1 MSNNVNTNPTSLVT
15 TPLLKCSNLTLGYGS
30 KNIVN
35 RFNCD
40 IHSGEYLSIIGRNGC
55 GKTTFLRGLAG
66 VLRPKAGKIEL
77 CDNLKRNQIGYLPQ
91 ITITQKDFPASVEE
105 IVLSAFQGKSLLLP
119 IYGKVLRKRADECLE
134 MTHATNL
141 RKESFRELSGG
152 QKQRVLLARALCA
165 AERLL
170 LLDEPVTGLDPESSQ
185 NMYNIIKDLHEHKNM
200 TIVMV
205 THDVEAATK
214 FATRIL
220 NFNNLTFPAN
230 ENVMPDSVPASPYTL
245 KQISI

>member
-1 MSNNVNTNPTSLVT
+1 MNNNLNTNSISQTKS
-15 TPLLKCSNLTLGYGS
+15 PLLKCSNITLGYGS

-35 RFNCD
+35 NFNYT
-40 IHSGEYLSIIGRNGC
+40 IHSGDYLSIIGRNGC

-66 VLRPKAGKIEL
+66 VLHPRAGKIEL
-77 CDNLKRNQIGYLPQ
+77 SSGLKRNQIGYLPQ
-91 ITITQKDFPASVEE
+91 ITVTQKDFPASVEE

-119 IYGKVLRKRADECLE
+119 FYGKALRKRADECLE
-134 MTHATNL
+134 LTHATNL

-185 NMYNIIKDLHEHKNM
+185 NMYNIIKDLHEYKNM

-205 THDVEAATK
+205 THDIEAAHSN
-214 FATRIL
+214 ATRIL
-220 NFNNLTFPAN
+220 NFNELA
-230 ENVMPDSVPASPYTL
+230 
-245 KQISI
+245 Q

>member
-1 MSNNVNTNPTSLVT
+1 MF
-15 TPLLKCSNLTLGYGS
+15 LLKCNKLTLGYNNKDILHSFDYG
-30 KNIVN
+30 
-35 RFNCD
+35 
-40 IHSGEYLSIIGRNGC
+40 IHSGEYLCIIGRNGC

-66 VLRPKAGKIEL
+66 VLRPKSGKIEL

-91 ITITQKDFPASVEE
+91 ITIAQKDFPASVEE

-119 IYGKVLRKRADECLE
+119 FYGKALRKRANECLE
-134 MTHATNL
+134 LTRTENL

-185 NMYNIIKDLHEHKNM
+185 NMYNIIKDLHENKNM

-205 THDVEAATK
+205 THDVEAARNN
-214 FATRIL
+214 ATRIL
-220 NFNNLTFPAN
+220 NFNEL
-230 ENVMPDSVPASPYTL
+230 VH
-245 KQISI
+245 

>member
-1 MSNNVNTNPTSLVT
+1 MNNNLNTNSISQAKS
-15 TPLLKCSNLTLGYGS
+15 PLLKCSNITLGYGS

-35 RFNCD
+35 NFNYT
-40 IHSGEYLSIIGRNGC
+40 IHSGDYLSIIGRNGC

-66 VLRPKAGKIEL
+66 VLHPRAGKIEL
-77 CDNLKRNQIGYLPQ
+77 SSGLKRNQIGYLPQ
-91 ITITQKDFPASVEE
+91 ITVTQKDFPASVEE
-105 IVLSAFQGKSLLLP
+105 IVLSAFQGKNLLLP
-119 IYGKVLRKRADECLE
+119 FYGKALRKRADECLE
-134 MTHATNL
+134 LTHATNL

-185 NMYNIIKDLHEHKNM
+185 NMYNIIKDLHENKNM

-205 THDVEAATK
+205 THDIDAARNNS
-214 FATRIL
+214 TRIL
-220 NFNNLTFPAN
+220 NFNEL
-230 ENVMPDSVPASPYTL
+230 M
-245 KQISI
+245 Q

>member
-1 MSNNVNTNPTSLVT
+1 MF
-15 TPLLKCSNLTLGYGS
+15 LLKCNKLTLGYNNKDILHSFDYG
-30 KNIVN
+30 
-35 RFNCD
+35 
-40 IHSGEYLSIIGRNGC
+40 IHSGEYLCIIGRNGC

-66 VLRPKAGKIEL
+66 VLRPKSGKIEL
-77 CDNLKRNQIGYLPQ
+77 CDNLRRNQIGYLPQ
-91 ITITQKDFPASVEE
+91 ITIAQKDFPASVEE

-119 IYGKVLRKRADECLE
+119 FYGKALRKRANECLE
-134 MTHATNL
+134 LTRTENL

-185 NMYNIIKDLHEHKNM
+185 NMYNIIKDLHENKNM

-205 THDVEAATK
+205 THDIEAARNNS
-214 FATRIL
+214 TRIL
-220 NFNNLTFPAN
+220 NFNEL
-230 ENVMPDSVPASPYTL
+230 M
-245 KQISI
+245 Q

>member
-1 MSNNVNTNPTSLVT
+1 MNNNLNTNSISQTKS
-15 TPLLKCSNLTLGYGS
+15 PLLKCSNITLGYGS

-35 RFNCD
+35 NFNYT
-40 IHSGEYLSIIGRNGC
+40 IHSGDYLSIIGRNGC

-66 VLRPKAGKIEL
+66 VLHPRAGKIEL
-77 CDNLKRNQIGYLPQ
+77 SSGLKRNQIGYLPQ
-91 ITITQKDFPASVEE
+91 ITVTQKDFPASVEE
-105 IVLSAFQGKSLLLP
+105 IVLSAFQGKNLLLP
-119 IYGKVLRKRADECLE
+119 FYGKALRKRADECLE
-134 MTHATNL
+134 LTHATNL

-185 NMYNIIKDLHEHKNM
+185 NMYNIIRDLHENKNM

-205 THDVEAATK
+205 THDIDAARNSS
-214 FATRIL
+214 TRIL
-220 NFNNLTFPAN
+220 NFN
-230 ENVMPDSVPASPYTL
+230 EIM
-245 KQISI
+245 Q

>member
-1 MSNNVNTNPTSLVT
+1 MNNNLNTNSISQTKS
-15 TPLLKCSNLTLGYGS
+15 PLLKCSNITLGYGS

-35 RFNCD
+35 NFNYT
-40 IHSGEYLSIIGRNGC
+40 IHSGDYLSIIGRNGC

-66 VLRPKAGKIEL
+66 VLHPRAGKIEL
-77 CDNLKRNQIGYLPQ
+77 SSGLKRNQIGYLPQ
-91 ITITQKDFPASVEE
+91 ITVTQKDFPASVEE
-105 IVLSAFQGKSLLLP
+105 IVLSAFQGKNLLLP
-119 IYGKVLRKRADECLE
+119 FYGKALRKRADECLE
-134 MTHATNL
+134 LTHATNL

-185 NMYNIIKDLHEHKNM
+185 NMYNIIKDLHENKNM

-205 THDVEAATK
+205 THDIEAARNN
-214 FATRIL
+214 ATRIL
-220 NFNNLTFPAN
+220 NFNEL
-230 ENVMPDSVPASPYTL
+230 VH
-245 KQISI
+245 

>member
-1 MSNNVNTNPTSLVT
+1 MF
-15 TPLLKCSNLTLGYGS
+15 LLKCNKLTLGYNNKDILHSFDYG
-30 KNIVN
+30 
-35 RFNCD
+35 
-40 IHSGEYLSIIGRNGC
+40 IHSGEYLCIIGRNGC

-66 VLRPKAGKIEL
+66 VLRPKSGKIEL
-77 CDNLKRNQIGYLPQ
+77 CDNLRRNQIGYLPQ
-91 ITITQKDFPASVEE
+91 ITIAQKDFPASVEE

-119 IYGKVLRKRADECLE
+119 FYGKALRKRANECLE
-134 MTHATNL
+134 LTRTEDL

-185 NMYNIIKDLHEHKNM
+185 NMYNIIKDLHENKNM

-205 THDVEAATK
+205 THDVEAARNN
-214 FATRIL
+214 ATRVL
-220 NFNNLTFPAN
+220 NFN
-230 ENVMPDSVPASPYTL
+230 EIV
-245 KQISI
+245 Q

>member
-1 MSNNVNTNPTSLVT
+1 MI
-15 TPLLKCSNLTLGYGS
+15 KCLNLTLGYGN

-35 RFNCD
+35 SFNYEINAGD
-40 IHSGEYLSIIGRNGC
+40 YLCIIGRNGC

-66 VLRPKAGKIEL
+66 VLHPKAGKIEL
-77 CDNLKRNQIGYLPQ
+77 RDNLQRNQIGYLPQ
-91 ITITQKDFPASVEE
+91 ITIAQKDFPASVEE

-119 IYGKVLRKRADECLE
+119 FYGSALRNRANECLALTRTE
-134 MTHATNL
+134 NL
-141 RKESFRELSGG
+141 RKACFRELSGG

-185 NMYNIIKDLHEHKNM
+185 NMYNIIKDLHEQKKM

-205 THDVEAATK
+205 SHDVEAAK
-214 FATRIL
+214 KYATRIL
-220 NFNNLTFPAN
+220 NFNEIAL
-230 ENVMPDSVPASPYTL
+230 
-245 KQISI
+245 

>member
-1 MSNNVNTNPTSLVT
+1 MI
-15 TPLLKCSNLTLGYGS
+15 KCHNLTLGYGN

-35 RFNCD
+35 SFNYEINAGD
-40 IHSGEYLSIIGRNGC
+40 YLCIIGRNGC

-77 CDNLKRNQIGYLPQ
+77 CDNLKRKQIGYLPQ

-134 MTHATNL
+134 LTHATNL

-165 AERLL
+165 AERML
-170 LLDEPVTGLDPESSQ
+170 LLDEPVTSLDPESTQ
-185 NMYNIIKDLHEHKNM
+185 NMYNIIKDLHEQKKM

-205 THDVEAATK
+205 THDVDAATK
-214 FATRIL
+214 YATRVL
-220 NFNNLTFPAN
+220 DFNTVINN
-230 ENVMPDSVPASPYTL
+230 
-245 KQISI
+245 

>member
-1 MSNNVNTNPTSLVT
+1 MF
-15 TPLLKCSNLTLGYGS
+15 LLKCNKLTLGYNNKDILHSFDYG
-30 KNIVN
+30 
-35 RFNCD
+35 
-40 IHSGEYLSIIGRNGC
+40 IHSGEYLCIIGRNGC

-66 VLRPKAGKIEL
+66 VLRPKSGKIEL
-77 CDNLKRNQIGYLPQ
+77 CDNLRRNQIGYLPQ
-91 ITITQKDFPASVEE
+91 ITIAQKDFPASVEE

-119 IYGKVLRKRADECLE
+119 FYGKALRKRANECLE
-134 MTHATNL
+134 LTRTENL

-185 NMYNIIKDLHEHKNM
+185 NMYNIIKDLHENKNI

-205 THDVEAATK
+205 THDVEAARNN
-214 FATRIL
+214 ATRVL
-220 NFNNLTFPAN
+220 NFN
-230 ENVMPDSVPASPYTL
+230 EIV
-245 KQISI
+245 Q

>member
-1 MSNNVNTNPTSLVT
+1 MSNNK
-15 TPLLKCSNLTLGYGS
+15 PLIKCNQITLGYGS

-35 RFNCD
+35 SFNYEINAGD
-40 IHSGEYLSIIGRNGC
+40 YLCIIGRNGC

-77 CDNLKRNQIGYLPQ
+77 RDNLQRKQIGYLPQ
-91 ITITQKDFPASVEE
+91 ITVTQKDFPASVEE

-119 IYGKVLRKRADECLE
+119 FYGRALRERASECLALTRTE
-134 MTHATNL
+134 NL
-141 RKESFRELSGG
+141 RKACFRELSGG

-165 AERLL
+165 AERML
-170 LLDEPVTGLDPESSQ
+170 LLDEPVSGLDPESSQ
-185 NMYNIIKDLHEHKNM
+185 NMYNIIKELHEQKKM

-214 FATRIL
+214 YATRVL
-220 NFNNLTFPAN
+220 DFNTMFNN
-230 ENVMPDSVPASPYTL
+230 
-245 KQISI
+245 

>member
-1 MSNNVNTNPTSLVT
+1 MSNNK
-15 TPLLKCSNLTLGYGS
+15 PLIKCSQLTLGYGS

-35 RFNCD
+35 SFNYEINAGD
-40 IHSGEYLSIIGRNGC
+40 YLCIIGRNGC

-77 CDNLKRNQIGYLPQ
+77 RDNLQRKQIGYLPQ
-91 ITITQKDFPASVEE
+91 ITVTQKDFPASVEE

-119 IYGKVLRKRADECLE
+119 FYGRALRERASECLTLTRTE
-134 MTHATNL
+134 NL
-141 RKESFRELSGG
+141 RKACFRELSGG

-165 AERLL
+165 AERML

-185 NMYNIIKDLHEHKNM
+185 NMYNIIKELHEQKKM

-205 THDVEAATK
+205 THDVEASTK
-214 FATRIL
+214 YATRIL
-220 NFNNLTFPAN
+220 NFN
-230 ENVMPDSVPASPYTL
+230 EIM
-245 KQISI
+245 Q

>member
-1 MSNNVNTNPTSLVT
+1 MF
-15 TPLLKCSNLTLGYGS
+15 LLKCNKLTLGYNNKDILHSFDYG
-30 KNIVN
+30 
-35 RFNCD
+35 
-40 IHSGEYLSIIGRNGC
+40 IHSGEYLCIIGRNGC

-66 VLRPKAGKIEL
+66 VLRPKSGKIEL
-77 CDNLKRNQIGYLPQ
+77 CDNLRRNQIGYLPQ
-91 ITITQKDFPASVEE
+91 ITIAQKDFPASVEE

-119 IYGKVLRKRADECLE
+119 FYGKALRKRANECLE
-134 MTHATNL
+134 LTRTENL

-185 NMYNIIKDLHEHKNM
+185 NMYNIIKDLHENKNM

-205 THDVEAATK
+205 THDVEATRNN
-214 FATRIL
+214 ATRVL
-220 NFNNLTFPAN
+220 NFN
-230 ENVMPDSVPASPYTL
+230 EIV
-245 KQISI
+245 Q

>member
-1 MSNNVNTNPTSLVT
+1 MNNNLNINSTS
-15 TPLLKCSNLTLGYGS
+15 PLLKCSNITLGYGS

-35 RFNCD
+35 NFNYT
-40 IHSGEYLSIIGRNGC
+40 IHSGDYLSIIGRNGC

-66 VLRPKAGKIEL
+66 VLHPRAGKIEL
-77 CDNLKRNQIGYLPQ
+77 SSGLRRNQIGYLPQ
-91 ITITQKDFPASVEE
+91 ITVTQKDFPASVEE

-119 IYGKVLRKRADECLE
+119 FYGKALRKRADECLE

-185 NMYNIIKDLHEHKNM
+185 NMYNIIKDLHENKNM

-205 THDVEAATK
+205 THDIDAARNNS
-214 FATRIL
+214 TRIL
-220 NFNNLTFPAN
+220 NFNEIT
-230 ENVMPDSVPASPYTL
+230 
-245 KQISI
+245 Q

>member
-1 MSNNVNTNPTSLVT
+1 MNNNLNTNSISQTKS
-15 TPLLKCSNLTLGYGS
+15 PLLKCSNITLGYGS

-35 RFNCD
+35 NFNYT
-40 IHSGEYLSIIGRNGC
+40 IHSGDYLSIIGRNGC

-66 VLRPKAGKIEL
+66 VLHPRAGKIEL
-77 CDNLKRNQIGYLPQ
+77 SSGLKRNQIGYLPQ
-91 ITITQKDFPASVEE
+91 ITVTQKDFPASVEE

-119 IYGKVLRKRADECLE
+119 FYGKALRKRADECLE
-134 MTHATNL
+134 LTHATNL

-185 NMYNIIKDLHEHKNM
+185 NMYNIIRDLHKNKNM

-205 THDVEAATK
+205 THDIDAARNNS
-214 FATRIL
+214 TRIL
-220 NFNNLTFPAN
+220 NFN
-230 ENVMPDSVPASPYTL
+230 EIM
-245 KQISI
+245 Q

>member
-1 MSNNVNTNPTSLVT
+1 MNNNLNINSTS
-15 TPLLKCSNLTLGYGS
+15 PLLKCSNITLGYGS

-35 RFNCD
+35 NFNYT
-40 IHSGEYLSIIGRNGC
+40 IHSGDYLSIIGRNGC

-66 VLRPKAGKIEL
+66 VLHPRAGKIEL
-77 CDNLKRNQIGYLPQ
+77 SSGLKRNQIGYLPQ
-91 ITITQKDFPASVEE
+91 ITVTQKDFPASVEE

-119 IYGKVLRKRADECLE
+119 FYGKALRKRADECLE

-185 NMYNIIKDLHEHKNM
+185 NMYNIIKDLHENKNM

-205 THDVEAATK
+205 THDIDAARNNS
-214 FATRIL
+214 TRIL
-220 NFNNLTFPAN
+220 NFN
-230 ENVMPDSVPASPYTL
+230 EIM
-245 KQISI
+245 Q

>member
-1 MSNNVNTNPTSLVT
+1 MF
-15 TPLLKCSNLTLGYGS
+15 LLKCNKLTLGYNNKDILHSFDYG
-30 KNIVN
+30 
-35 RFNCD
+35 
-40 IHSGEYLSIIGRNGC
+40 IHSGEYLCIIGRNGC

-66 VLRPKAGKIEL
+66 VLRPKSGKIEL
-77 CDNLKRNQIGYLPQ
+77 CDNLRRNQIGYLPQ
-91 ITITQKDFPASVEE
+91 ITIAQKDFPASVEE

-119 IYGKVLRKRADECLE
+119 FYGKALRKRANECLE
-134 MTHATNL
+134 LTRTENL

-185 NMYNIIKDLHEHKNM
+185 NMYNIIKDLHEYKNM

-205 THDVEAATK
+205 THDVEAARNN
-214 FATRIL
+214 ATRIL
-220 NFNNLTFPAN
+220 NFNEL
-230 ENVMPDSVPASPYTL
+230 VH
-245 KQISI
+245 

>member
-1 MSNNVNTNPTSLVT
+1 MI
-15 TPLLKCSNLTLGYGS
+15 KCHNLTLGYGS

-35 RFNCD
+35 SFNYE
-40 IHSGEYLSIIGRNGC
+40 INSGEYLCIIGRNGC

-66 VLRPKAGKIEL
+66 VLRPKAGRIEL
-77 CDNLKRNQIGYLPQ
+77 RDNLRRNQIGYLPQ
-91 ITITQKDFPASVEE
+91 ITIAQKDFPASVEE

-119 IYGKVLRKRADECLE
+119 FYGKALRKRADECLE
-134 MTHATNL
+134 LTHATNL

-152 QKQRVLLARALCA
+152 QKQRILLARALCA

-185 NMYNIIKDLHEHKNM
+185 NMYNIIKDLHEQKKM

-205 THDVEAATK
+205 SHDVEAAK
-214 FATRIL
+214 KYATRIL
-220 NFNNLTFPAN
+220 NFNEIA
-230 ENVMPDSVPASPYTL
+230 
-245 KQISI
+245 Q

>member
-1 MSNNVNTNPTSLVT
+1 MSNNK
-15 TPLLKCSNLTLGYGS
+15 PLIKCNQITLGYGS

-35 RFNCD
+35 SFNYEINAGD
-40 IHSGEYLSIIGRNGC
+40 YLCIIGRNGC

-77 CDNLKRNQIGYLPQ
+77 RDNLQRKQIGYLPQ
-91 ITITQKDFPASVEE
+91 ITVTQKDFPASVEE

-119 IYGKVLRKRADECLE
+119 FYGRALRERANECLALTRTE
-134 MTHATNL
+134 NL
-141 RKESFRELSGG
+141 RKACFRELSGG

-165 AERLL
+165 AERML

-185 NMYNIIKDLHEHKNM
+185 NMYNIIKELHEQKKM

-214 FATRIL
+214 YATRVL
-220 NFNNLTFPAN
+220 DFNTMFNN
-230 ENVMPDSVPASPYTL
+230 
-245 KQISI
+245 

>member
-1 MSNNVNTNPTSLVT
+1 MI
-15 TPLLKCSNLTLGYGS
+15 KCHNLTLGYGN
-30 KNIVN
+30 KNVVN
-35 RFNCD
+35 SFNYEINAGD
-40 IHSGEYLSIIGRNGC
+40 YLCIIGRNGC

-66 VLRPKAGKIEL
+66 VLHPKAGKIEL
-77 CDNLKRNQIGYLPQ
+77 RDNLQRNQIGYLPQ
-91 ITITQKDFPASVEE
+91 ITIAQKDFPASVEE

-119 IYGKVLRKRADECLE
+119 FYGSALRNRANECLALTRTE
-134 MTHATNL
+134 NL
-141 RKESFRELSGG
+141 RKACFRELSGG

-185 NMYNIIKDLHEHKNM
+185 NMYNIIKDLHEQKNM

-245 KQISI
+245 KQISV

>member
-1 MSNNVNTNPTSLVT
+1 MNNNLNTNSISQTKS
-15 TPLLKCSNLTLGYGS
+15 PLLKCSNITLGYGS

-35 RFNCD
+35 NFNYT
-40 IHSGEYLSIIGRNGC
+40 IHSGDYLSIIGRNGC

-66 VLRPKAGKIEL
+66 VLHPRAGKIEL
-77 CDNLKRNQIGYLPQ
+77 SSGLKRNQIGYLPQ
-91 ITITQKDFPASVEE
+91 ITVTQKDFPASVEE

-119 IYGKVLRKRADECLE
+119 FYGKALRKRADECLE
-134 MTHATNL
+134 LTHATNL

-185 NMYNIIKDLHEHKNM
+185 NMYNIIKDLHENKNM

-205 THDVEAATK
+205 THDIDAARNNS
-214 FATRIL
+214 TRIL
-220 NFNNLTFPAN
+220 NFNEL
-230 ENVMPDSVPASPYTL
+230 M
-245 KQISI
+245 Q

>member
-1 MSNNVNTNPTSLVT
+1 MF
-15 TPLLKCSNLTLGYGS
+15 LLKCNKLTLGYNNKDILHSFDYG
-30 KNIVN
+30 
-35 RFNCD
+35 
-40 IHSGEYLSIIGRNGC
+40 IHSGEYLCIIGRNGC

-66 VLRPKAGKIEL
+66 VLRPKSGKIEL
-77 CDNLKRNQIGYLPQ
+77 CDNLRRNQIGYLPQ
-91 ITITQKDFPASVEE
+91 ITIAQKDFPASVEE

-119 IYGKVLRKRADECLE
+119 FYGKALRKRANECLE
-134 MTHATNL
+134 LTRTENL

-185 NMYNIIKDLHEHKNM
+185 NMYNIIKGLHENKNM

-205 THDVEAATK
+205 THDVEAARNN
-214 FATRIL
+214 ATRVL
-220 NFNNLTFPAN
+220 NFN
-230 ENVMPDSVPASPYTL
+230 EIV
-245 KQISI
+245 Q

>member
-1 MSNNVNTNPTSLVT
+1 MNNNLNTNSISQTKS
-15 TPLLKCSNLTLGYGS
+15 PLLKCSNITLGYGS

-35 RFNCD
+35 NFNYT
-40 IHSGEYLSIIGRNGC
+40 IHSGDYLSIIGRNGC

-66 VLRPKAGKIEL
+66 VLHPRAGKIEL
-77 CDNLKRNQIGYLPQ
+77 SSGLKRNQIGYLPQ
-91 ITITQKDFPASVEE
+91 ITVTQKDFPASVEE

-119 IYGKVLRKRADECLE
+119 FYGKALRKRADECLE
-134 MTHATNL
+134 LTHATNL

-185 NMYNIIKDLHEHKNM
+185 NMYNIIKDLHEQKKM

-205 THDVEAATK
+205 SHDVEAAK
-214 FATRIL
+214 KYATRIL
-220 NFNNLTFPAN
+220 NFNELA
-230 ENVMPDSVPASPYTL
+230 
-245 KQISI
+245 Q

>member
-1 MSNNVNTNPTSLVT
+1 MNNNLNINSTS
-15 TPLLKCSNLTLGYGS
+15 PLLKCSNITLGYGS

-35 RFNCD
+35 NFNYT
-40 IHSGEYLSIIGRNGC
+40 IHSGDYLSIIGRNGC

-66 VLRPKAGKIEL
+66 VLRPKSGKIEL
-77 CDNLKRNQIGYLPQ
+77 CDNLRRNQIGYLPQ
-91 ITITQKDFPASVEE
+91 ITIAQKDFPASVEE

-119 IYGKVLRKRADECLE
+119 FYGKALRKRANECLE
-134 MTHATNL
+134 LTRTENL

-185 NMYNIIKDLHEHKNM
+185 NMYNIIKDLHENKNM

-205 THDVEAATK
+205 THDIDAARNNS
-214 FATRIL
+214 TRIL
-220 NFNNLTFPAN
+220 NFNEIA
-230 ENVMPDSVPASPYTL
+230 
-245 KQISI
+245 Q

>member
-1 MSNNVNTNPTSLVT
+1 MNNNLNTNSTSQAKS
-15 TPLLKCSNLTLGYGS
+15 PLLKCYNITLGYGS

-35 RFNCD
+35 NFNYT
-40 IHSGEYLSIIGRNGC
+40 IHSGDYLSIIGRNGC

-66 VLRPKAGKIEL
+66 VLHPRAGKIEL
-77 CDNLKRNQIGYLPQ
+77 SSGLKRNQIGYLPQ
-91 ITITQKDFPASVEE
+91 ITVTQKDFPASVEE
-105 IVLSAFQGKSLLLP
+105 IVLSAFQGKNLLLP
-119 IYGKVLRKRADECLE
+119 FYGKALRKRADECLE
-134 MTHATNL
+134 LTHATNL

-185 NMYNIIKDLHEHKNM
+185 NMYNIIRDLHENKNM

-205 THDVEAATK
+205 THDIDAARNNS
-214 FATRIL
+214 TRIL
-220 NFNNLTFPAN
+220 NFN
-230 ENVMPDSVPASPYTL
+230 EIM
-245 KQISI
+245 Q

>member
-1 MSNNVNTNPTSLVT
+1 MSNNK
-15 TPLLKCSNLTLGYGS
+15 PLIKCHQLTLGYGN

-35 RFNCD
+35 SFDYEINASD
-40 IHSGEYLSIIGRNGC
+40 YLCIIGRNGC

-77 CDNLKRNQIGYLPQ
+77 RDNLQRKQIGYLPQ
-91 ITITQKDFPASVEE
+91 ITVTQKDFPTSVEE

-119 IYGKVLRKRADECLE
+119 FYGRALRERASECLALTRTE
-134 MTHATNL
+134 NL
-141 RKESFRELSGG
+141 RKACFRELSGG

-165 AERLL
+165 AERML

-185 NMYNIIKDLHEHKNM
+185 NMYNIIKELHEQKKM

-205 THDVEAATK
+205 THDVEASTK
-214 FATRIL
+214 YATRIL
-220 NFNNLTFPAN
+220 NFN
-230 ENVMPDSVPASPYTL
+230 EIM
-245 KQISI
+245 Q

>member
-1 MSNNVNTNPTSLVT
+1 MF
-15 TPLLKCSNLTLGYGS
+15 LLKCNKLTLGYNNKDILHSFDYG
-30 KNIVN
+30 
-35 RFNCD
+35 
-40 IHSGEYLSIIGRNGC
+40 IHSGEYLCIIGRNGC

-66 VLRPKAGKIEL
+66 VLRPKSGKIEL

-91 ITITQKDFPASVEE
+91 ITIAQKDFPASVEE

-119 IYGKVLRKRADECLE
+119 FYGKALRKRANECLE
-134 MTHATNL
+134 LTRTENL

-185 NMYNIIKDLHEHKNM
+185 NMYSIIKDLHENKNM

-205 THDVEAATK
+205 THDIEAAHSN
-214 FATRIL
+214 ATRIL
-220 NFNNLTFPAN
+220 NFNEL
-230 ENVMPDSVPASPYTL
+230 VH
-245 KQISI
+245 